1 MKLNIIVECLEENCN
16 ESYVVETGRRLSERC
31 IDHNG
36 WDKASQ
42 IFKHSV
48 ERKHS
53 PPNLQEFRFLK
64 RNYRKNKFWRKYT
77 ESLLIKE
84 KRSTLNTHERSIPL
98 KLFN

>member
-1 MKLNIIVECLEENCN
+1 MKLNIFVECLEEN

-48 ERKHS
+48 ERKQ
-53 PPNLQEFRFLK
+53 PP
-64 RNYRKNKFWRKYT
+64 
-77 ESLLIKE
+77 
-84 KRSTLNTHERSIPL
+84 
-98 KLFN
+98 